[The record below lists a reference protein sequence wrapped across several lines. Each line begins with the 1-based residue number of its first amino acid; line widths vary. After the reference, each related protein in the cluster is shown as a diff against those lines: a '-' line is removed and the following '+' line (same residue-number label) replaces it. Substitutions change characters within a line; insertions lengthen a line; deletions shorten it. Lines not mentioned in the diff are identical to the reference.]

1 MKLNVIFKEDA
12 AIRVGMNGDNSD
24 IPVGFGDVQTIST
37 TDYDVLRNKPS
48 INSVVLEGS
57 LSAEDLGL
65 GRVYYDTKENWD
77 LQVSLIAERSV
88 VYIYS
93 NAIYYEDEVGNR
105 TPVAGIKIGD
115 GTSYLIDMPFVT
127 DTTSSIV
134 IAHLANLDIHTSA
147 EEKTFWNN
155 KVSTYFTPEDPE
167 NLTFSKTHY
176 SVGSDVL
183 ITE

>member
-12 AIRVGMNGDNSD
+12 AIKVGLNGDNSD
-24 IPVGFGDVQTIST
+24 IPVGFGDAQTIST

-93 NAIYYEDEVGNR
+93 NASYIEDEVGNR
-105 TPVAGIKIGD
+105 TPVADIKIGD

-127 DTTSSIV
+127 QASSSAI
-134 IAHLANLDIHTSA
+134 IAHLADMDIHTTA
-147 EEKTFWNN
+147 EEKAFWNN
-155 KVSTYFTPEDPE
+155 KVSTFFTAEDPE
-167 NLTFSKTHY
+167 NLTFSKTQY
-176 SVGSDVL
+176 SVDSDILV
-183 ITE
+183 TG